1 METLMKSITTRF
13 KEYIV
18 SSDFTYK
25 QKRILLEHLL
35 ELHSSMEMADNQH
48 RIDKITLE
56 KDVDRLKQSEEEYLD
71 LWTRVL

>member
-18 SSDFTYK
+18 SGDFTYQ

-35 ELHSSMEMADNQH
+35 ELHNSIEREDIQH
-48 RIDKITLE
+48 RIDKRTLE
-56 KDVDRLKQSEEEYLD
+56 KDVERLKECEKEYLD

>member
-1 METLMKSITTRF
+1 MKTHMKSITTRF

-35 ELHSSMEMADNQH
+35 ELHSSMEMADKQH
-48 RIDKITLE
+48 GIDKITLE

>member
-18 SSDFTYK
+18 SGDFTYQ

-35 ELHSSMEMADNQH
+35 ELHSSIEREDIQH
-48 RIDKITLE
+48 RIDKRTLE
-56 KDVDRLKQSEEEYLD
+56 KDVERLKESEKEYLD